1 MPTARYALAVGVV
14 DDKVYAMGGSDAKTA
29 LDLPSNE
36 LYLPLG
42 YATIINQVFPTSA
55 IVGIAIIL
63 VVILIIAAVLVWRT
77 RETVKS

>member
-1 MPTARYALAVGVV
+1 VGVV
-14 DDKVYAMGGSDAKTA
+14 DDEEYALGGSDAKTA
-29 LDLPSNE
+29 PDLPSNE

-42 YATIINQVFPTSA
+42 YATITNQVFPTSA